1 MPTVAFYM
9 HSKVGLAFHEQTAT
23 QIHIC
28 LYGHFG
34 FSLCRIS
41 VSDCTGFAKFVSNA
55 ENTYL
60 KEGRALK
67 FIPDLLKIHV
77 PGLIDP
83 APGETYPSYG
93 PVHLFKNS
101 VRGFITINSLKE
113 GVVEEI
119 PAMLV

>member
-1 MPTVAFYM
+1 M
-9 HSKVGLAFHEQTAT
+9 HSKVGRAFHEQTAT

-34 FSLCRIS
+34 FSPCRIS
-41 VSDCTGFAKFVSNA
+41 VSDRTGFAKFVSNA

-67 FIPDLLKIHV
+67 FIPDLLKICV

-83 APGETYPSYG
+83 TPGETNG
-93 PVHLFKNS
+93 PAQLFKIS
-101 VRGFITINSLKE
+101 IRFFINMNSLKE
-113 GVVEEI
+113 GLVEEI
-119 PAMLV
+119 PAMLVRHILI